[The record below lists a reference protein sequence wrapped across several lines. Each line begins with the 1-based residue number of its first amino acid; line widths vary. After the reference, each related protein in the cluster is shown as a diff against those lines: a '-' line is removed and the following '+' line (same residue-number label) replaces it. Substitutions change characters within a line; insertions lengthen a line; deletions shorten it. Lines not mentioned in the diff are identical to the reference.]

1 MRRIAVVQ
9 DVALPDGRAL
19 QARVWPGHGGALV
32 LLHGLFD
39 DSEGWLA
46 LARGTR
52 RPCIALDL
60 PGFGGSGL
68 PVAAR
73 LGAYADDVAAGLDEL
88 GLHACTLVGHSL
100 GGAVA
105 AHVAERSPAVRSLCL
120 LSPAGFGRIPLADLV
135 ARRGVIDLA
144 QLALPLGLVNP
155 LTVTAAY
162 ATFVA
167 HGRLPTRELLG
178 RLRRRAFHAA
188 PGVRAAVEA
197 LAASGRDR
205 DGLAHRPLA
214 FAGPVAALWG
224 ARDVLVPPAHAE
236 RVTAAAPGAHVE
248 IWEGMGHHPQRE
260 RPRSLARF
268 VEEHAARPVGA
279 SDTAA
284 A

>member
-19 QARVWPGHGGALV
+19 RARVWPGHGGALV

-60 PGFGGSGL
+60 PGFGGSGR
-68 PVAAR
+68 PVAST
-73 LGAYADDVAAGLDEL
+73 LDAYADDIAAGLDAL
-88 GLHACTLVGHSL
+88 AIDACTLVGHSL

-105 AHVAERSPAVRSLCL
+105 AHVAERSAAVRSLCL
-120 LSPAGFGRIPLADLV
+120 LAPAGFGRIPLADLV

-167 HGRLPTRELLG
+167 HRRLPTRDLLG

-197 LAASGRDR
+197 LAASGDP
-205 DGLAHRPLA
+205 DGHAHRPLA
-214 FAGPVAALWG
+214 FTGPVAALWG
-224 ARDVLVPPAHAE
+224 ARDALVPPAHAD
-236 RVTAAAPGAHVE
+236 RVAAAAPGAHIEV
-248 IWEGMGHHPQRE
+248 WEGMGHHPQRE

-268 VEEHAARPVGA
+268 VEEHAARAVSAGSA
-279 SDTAA
+279 TAA
-284 A
+284 